1 MDPTV
6 SADCFIG
13 LDLGTSSLKGVAVTA
28 GGEIVARGH
37 APYPTH
43 HPEPSAAE
51 QDPRDWLAAL
61 ATVVGQIKRVVP
73 AERWQAI
80 GLAAMIPTL
89 VTCDAAGE
97 PVGAA
102 ITWEDGRAA
111 GEGDALRAAVG
122 GDALYQAT
130 GQWLDGRYLLPM
142 VMRLA
147 RTEPERLARST
158 QTLGA
163 KDWLFAQLTGET
175 ITDPS
180 TATGYGCYDLAGGRW
195 LPEVLEAAAELA
207 AQPLP
212 PPPAV
217 HPSATIRPLTVAAAT
232 RLGLPAGLPVALGGA
247 DSVLAVAG
255 MGLCTAG
262 DVAYVTGTSTVILG
276 LSDEPKLDTAHRYL
290 VTPLAG
296 APGWGREMDLLST
309 GSAVRWLAQIFG
321 FGEGGEKRVTTL
333 AAEADLVTAEP
344 SLLPYFGDGEQ
355 GALWD
360 PALRG
365 SILGL
370 TLASTQRDLAA
381 ALVAGIVLESRRC
394 LAVLDE
400 IGLSKGAVRVVGSG
414 GSERRFRQALADAS
428 RRDVLFA
435 ADDDAAHSAL
445 GAALIAAQAVGAS
458 MPAGIAP
465 DCERLTPNEAASS
478 AWDARWQ
485 THERALATVRRFYTA
500 E

>member
-1 MDPTV
+1 MLV
-6 SADCFIG
+6 G

-28 GGEIVARGH
+28 GGDVVARGH

-43 HPEPSAAE
+43 HPEPGAAE
-51 QDPRDWLAAL
+51 QEPHDWLAAL
-61 ATVVGQIKRVVP
+61 AAVVGQIKQVVP
-73 AERWQAI
+73 AARWQAI
-80 GLAAMIPTL
+80 GLAGMIPTL
-89 VTCDAAGE
+89 VTCDAVGE

-111 GEGDALRAAVG
+111 AEGDALRAVVG

-142 VMRLA
+142 VLRLA
-147 RTEPERLARST
+147 RTEPERLARSS
-158 QTLGA
+158 QMLGA
-163 KDWLFAQLTGET
+163 KDWLFAQLTGEA

-180 TATGYGCYDLAGGRW
+180 TATGYGCYELAGSRW

-207 AQPLP
+207 AKPLP
-212 PPPAV
+212 QPPDV
-217 HPSATIRPLTVAAAT
+217 HPSTTTRPLAPAAAT

-255 MGLCTAG
+255 MGLRTAG

-290 VTPLAG
+290 VTPLTG
-296 APGWGREMDLLST
+296 APGWGLEMDLLST
-309 GSAVRWLAQIFG
+309 GSAVRWLAQLFG
-321 FGEGGEKRVTTL
+321 FGDGGESRVTAL
-333 AAEADLVTAEP
+333 AAEADIVAAEP

-370 TLASTQRDLAA
+370 TLESSQRDLAA

-400 IGLSKGAVRVVGSG
+400 IGLPKGAVRVAGSG
-414 GSERRFRQALADAS
+414 GGERRFRQALADAS

-435 ADDDAAHSAL
+435 ADDDAAHSAR
-445 GAALIAAQAVGAS
+445 GAALLAAQAVGAA
-458 MPAGIAP
+458 MPAGTAP
-465 DCERLTPNEAASS
+465 DIARLTPNEAASS

-485 THERALATVRRFYTA
+485 THERALAAVRRLYTA